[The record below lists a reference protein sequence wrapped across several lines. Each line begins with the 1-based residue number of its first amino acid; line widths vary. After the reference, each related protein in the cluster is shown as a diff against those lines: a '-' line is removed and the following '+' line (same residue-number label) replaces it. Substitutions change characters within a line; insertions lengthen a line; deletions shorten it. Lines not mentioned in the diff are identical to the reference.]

1 MSHPP
6 IINVQSVALESH
18 VTGPPGYRARAKRVG
33 PLLEAERLAATIYE
47 LEPGESVCPYH
58 YEVGDEEW
66 LLVLSG
72 NPTVRH
78 PDGEEVVEPGDL
90 VCFPQGPDGAH
101 KLSNQSQTAVRFVI
115 FSTRGDPSICFY
127 PDSGKI
133 GVWPPG
139 KFFKETDAVEYFHGE
154 V

>member
-1 MSHPP
+1 MTHP
-6 IINVQSVALESH
+6 IVNVQSVALESD
-18 VTGPPGYRARAKRVG
+18 TTNPPGYRRRVRRVG
-33 PLLEAERLAATIYE
+33 PLLEAEQLAATIYE
-47 LEPGESVCPYH
+47 LDPGESVCPYH

-90 VCFPQGPDGAH
+90 VCFPQGPRGAH
-101 KLSNQSQTAVRFVI
+101 KLSNQSSHTVRFVVL
-115 FSTRGDPSICFY
+115 STRGEPAIAFY

-139 KFFKETDAVEYFHGE
+139 RYFKESDAVDYFHGE